1 MADKTVNE
9 GLLETVKELR
19 ETNKRLAS
27 ASSSNPLYAKQGW
40 W

>member
-9 GLLETVKELR
+9 GLLDTVKELR

-27 ASSSNPLYAKQGW
+27 ASA
-40 W
+40 

>member
-9 GLLETVKELR
+9 GLLDTVKELR

-27 ASSSNPLYAKQGW
+27 ASADY
-40 W
+40 

>member
-9 GLLETVKELR
+9 GLLDTVKELR

-27 ASSSNPLYAKQGW
+27 ASAIH
-40 W
+40 